1 MKLITYDAIIR
12 AKLLYGLESTAMN
25 ETVKHKLD
33 IFQMKGLRKILNVHT
48 TFVDRSKDNQTL
60 MNMAQQAIN
69 NNTPTGTTPKK
80 LIHFSQ
86 VYEERKLRC
95 LNKTIIAEEGSPH
108 KVLTFRRGTLQPTQ
122 VNIRPGT
129 KTRWGKPRT
138 KWVETGL
145 EALWKLVGETIKPE
159 AKNMILDLENDEH
172 TALLTKAA
180 MQDIHRKPNTE

>member
-1 MKLITYDAIIR
+1 M
-12 AKLLYGLESTAMN
+12 
-25 ETVKHKLD
+25 
-33 IFQMKGLRKILNVHT
+33 
-48 TFVDRSKDNQTL
+48 
-60 MNMAQQAIN
+60 
-69 NNTPTGTTPKK
+69 
-80 LIHFSQ
+80 
-86 VYEERKLRC
+86 RC

-129 KTRWGKPRT
+129 KRRWGKPRT

-159 AKNMILDLENDEH
+159 AKNKILDLENDEH

-180 MQDIHRKPNTE
+180 IQDIHRKPNTE